1 MSHPF
6 GHRQRRQ
13 LREGGLMKLHR
24 YLPLL
29 AIGLIGA
36 ALARP
41 ALGDGARGEQLPA
54 VDPSTPVAAPFET
67 NIAPAGNA
75 TGDDR
80 PTNPDTALAHLR
92 AVKQC
97 AAEHGVTLP
106 DPVENAEGV
115 QLGWDGPPRPEAD
128 ATIAL

>member
-1 MSHPF
+1 
-6 GHRQRRQ
+6 
-13 LREGGLMKLHR
+13 MKLHR

-29 AIGLIGA
+29 AIALIGA

-54 VDPSTPVAAPFET
+54 VDPSTPEAAPFET
-67 NIAPAGNA
+67 NIPPVGDAGE
-75 TGDDR
+75 DDR
-80 PTNPDTALAHLR
+80 PTNSDAALAHLR

-106 DPVENAEGV
+106 EPVANAEGV
-115 QLGWDGPPRPEAD
+115 QLGWDGPPRLEAE
-128 ATIAL
+128 AAIARCDPAASAP